1 MINLAQRDIAH
12 SLGKFIV
19 TALGVGML
27 IGVVLIMIG
36 VYRGMVHDAMIVPN
50 DIAADLWVVQ
60 KDTLG
65 PFAENSRLHE
75 DFKYSLKGFLGVD
88 EVHPITFQSLQISQK
103 VKKPIRVF
111 ALGYDVFSGYAPY
124 TLNVGRSIQIPHK
137 EIIVDTKTG
146 FKLGDSIPLGRET
159 YTVVGMTHKAV
170 SSGGDPMV
178 YLDLHEAQELQ
189 FLFSNEQIRNDRFR
203 GGNSVSTATVNT
215 IVLTLKEG
223 FDPKTVARE
232 IQRWKHQEVYTQQEQ
247 SDILTKNLI
256 ERSAKQIG
264 MFTVILLIVS
274 SVIISLIIYTMT
286 IGKMKEI
293 AILKLIGAPNII
305 ITKMIGQQSIL
316 LGILAFIGG
325 NIFANMSANFF
336 PKTVILIPMD
346 ALKLFLVII
355 IVSILASLS
364 GIRTALRVDPGSAI
378 GG

>member
-12 SLGKFIV
+12 SLGKFIT

-36 VYRGMVHDAMIVPN
+36 VYRGMVHDASIVPN
-50 DIAADLWVVQ
+50 DIGAHLWVVQ

-75 DFKYSLKGFLGVD
+75 DLKYSLRGFHGVQN
-88 EVHPITFQSLQISQK
+88 VHPLTFQSIQ
-103 VKKPIRVF
+103 VPHHGKPIRTF
-111 ALGYDVFSGYAPY
+111 ALGFDVSSGYTPY
-124 TLNVGRSIQIPHK
+124 HLYVGRDIHIPHK

-146 FKLGDSIPLGRET
+146 LKLGDTLPLGREI
-159 YTVVGMTHKAV
+159 YTIVGMTHKAV
-170 SSGGDPMV
+170 SSGGDPMI
-178 YLDLHEAQELQ
+178 YLDLDEAQELQ
-189 FLFSNEQIRNDRFR
+189 FLFSNEQIHNDAAR
-203 GGNSVSTATVNT
+203 GAKSSTATVNAFGIILHSDANATDIAST
-215 IVLTLKEG
+215 IK
-223 FDPKTVARE
+223 
-232 IQRWKHQEVYTQQEQ
+232 RWKHQQVYTAQEQ
-247 SDILTKNLI
+247 LDILTKNLI

-293 AILKLIGAPNII
+293 AILKLIGAPNIT
-305 ITKMIGQQSIL
+305 ITKMIGQQSVL
-316 LGILAFIGG
+316 LGILAFIAGI
-325 NIFANMSANFF
+325 IFAHASAGIF
-336 PKTVILIPMD
+336 PKTVILLVPD
-346 ALKLFLVII
+346 AVKLFIVII

-364 GIRTALRVDPGSAI
+364 GIRTALRIDPASAI

>member
-50 DIAADLWVVQ
+50 DIAADVWVVQ

-75 DFKYSLKGFLGVD
+75 DLKYSLKGFLGVD
-88 EVHPITFQSLQISQK
+88 EVHPITFQSLQISYT
-103 VKKPIRVF
+103 KKPIRVF
-111 ALGYDVFSGYAPY
+111 ALGYDVLSGYAPY
-124 TLNVGRSIQIPHK
+124 TLSVGRSIHVPHK
-137 EIIVDTKTG
+137 EIIVDTTIG

-189 FLFSNEQIRNDRFR
+189 FLFSNEQLRNDRFR

-223 FDPKTVARE
+223 FDPKKVARE
-232 IQRWKHQEVYTQQEQ
+232 IQRWKHQSVYTQQEQ

-305 ITKMIGQQSIL
+305 ITKMIGQQSVL

-325 NIFANMSANFF
+325 NIFANVSANFF
-336 PKTVILIPMD
+336 PKTVILIPTD

-364 GIRTALRVDPGSAI
+364 GIRTALRVDPASAI

>member
-12 SLGKFIV
+12 SMGKFIT

-50 DIAADLWVVQ
+50 DMAADLWVVQ

-75 DFKYSLKGFLGVD
+75 DLKYSLKGFIGVD
-88 EVHPITFQSLQISQK
+88 KVHSITFQSLQIPQA
-103 VKKPIRVF
+103 KKPIRVF
-111 ALGYDVFSGYAPY
+111 VLGYDVFSGYEPY
-124 TLNVGRSIQIPHK
+124 DLTVGRSIQTPHK

-203 GGNSVSTATVNT
+203 GVNGVSTSTVNT
-215 IVLTLKEG
+215 IVLSLKEG
-223 FDPKTVARE
+223 FDPKAVARE
-232 IQRWKHQEVYTQQEQ
+232 IKRWKHQEVYTQQEQ

-305 ITKMIGQQSIL
+305 ITKMIGQQSVL

-325 NIFANMSANFF
+325 NIFANVSANFF
-336 PKTVILIPMD
+336 PKTVILIPSD

-364 GIRTALRVDPGSAI
+364 GIRTALRVDPASAI

>member
-36 VYRGMVHDAMIVPN
+36 VYRGMVHDSMIVPN

-75 DFKYSLKGFLGVD
+75 DLKYSLKGFLGVD
-88 EVHPITFQSLQISQK
+88 EVHPITFQSLQIFQT
-103 VKKPIRVF
+103 KKPIRVF
-111 ALGYDVFSGYAPY
+111 ALGYDVFSSYAPY
-124 TLNVGRSIQIPHK
+124 TLSVGRSIQIPHK
-137 EIIVDTKTG
+137 EIIVDSKTG
-146 FKLGDSIPLGRET
+146 FKLGDSIPLGREM

-170 SSGGDPMV
+170 SSGGDPMI
-178 YLDLHEAQELQ
+178 YLDLSEAQELQ

-203 GGNSVSTATVNT
+203 GGNSVSTSTVNT

-223 FDPKTVARE
+223 FDSKTVARE
-232 IQRWKHQEVYTQQEQ
+232 IQRWKHQEVYTAQEQ

-305 ITKMIGQQSIL
+305 ITKMIGQQSLL

-325 NIFANMSANFF
+325 NIFANASANFF
-336 PKTVILIPMD
+336 PKTVILIPTD
-346 ALKLFLVII
+346 ALKLFIVII

-364 GIRTALRVDPGSAI
+364 GIRTALRVDPSSAI

>member
-36 VYRGMVHDAMIVPN
+36 VYRGMIHDAMIVPN
-50 DIAADLWVVQ
+50 DIAPDLWVVQ

-75 DFKYSLKGFLGVD
+75 DLKYSLKGFLGVD
-88 EVHPITFQSLQISQK
+88 EVHPITFQSLQISQG
-103 VKKPIRVF
+103 KKPMRVF
-111 ALGYDVFSGYAPY
+111 ALGYEAFSAYEPY
-124 TLNVGRSIQIPHK
+124 TLSAGRSIQIPHK

-146 FKLGDSIPLGRET
+146 FKLGDTIPLGRET

-203 GGNSVSTATVNT
+203 GGSNGSTATVNT
-215 IVLTLKEG
+215 FVLTLKEG
-223 FDPKTVARE
+223 FDPAKVARE
-232 IQRWKHQEVYTQQEQ
+232 IERWKHQEVYTAQEQ
-247 SDILTKNLI
+247 FDILTKNLI
-256 ERSAKQIG
+256 ERSSKQIG

-305 ITKMIGQQSIL
+305 ITKMIGQQSVL

-325 NIFANMSANFF
+325 NIFANASANFF
-336 PKTVILIPMD
+336 PKTVILIPTD

-364 GIRTALRVDPGSAI
+364 GIRTALRVDPASAI